1 MLLLQPA
8 QTVFMS
14 LIISVSV
21 LNSNTIHVLDVSMS
35 QQLSSGN
42 TNDSGSYKKIDDA
55 CMNILFRINQ
65 EIKKSIGSSSAS
77 CITAA
82 ITDNQI

>member
-1 MLLLQPA
+1 MA
-8 QTVFMS
+8 

-35 QQLSSGN
+35 QQLSSEN
-42 TNDSGSYKKIDDA
+42 TDDSSSYKKIDDA
-55 CMNILFRINQ
+55 CMNMLFRINQ
-65 EIKKSIGSSSAS
+65 EIKKLIGSSSAF

-82 ITDNQI
+82 NTANQI